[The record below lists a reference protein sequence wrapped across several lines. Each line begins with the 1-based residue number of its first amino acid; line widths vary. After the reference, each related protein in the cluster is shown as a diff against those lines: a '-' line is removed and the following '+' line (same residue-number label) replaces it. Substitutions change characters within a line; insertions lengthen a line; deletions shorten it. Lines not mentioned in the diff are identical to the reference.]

1 VADFIYKK
9 YKRKRFLFKN
19 INRGIYTFKK
29 NKRDIYFRKEKSI
42 HFTKETPFLTL
53 DRKMEEGTSE

>member
-1 VADFIYKK
+1 MADFIYKK
-9 YKRKRFLFKN
+9 YKIKRFLLKN

-53 DRKMEEGTSE
+53 DRKMEEGTLE